1 MKQKGITLALSII
14 VSTCLTILLQTS
26 ARAQETTPAD
36 KTGVILRAYGPGG
49 PAPAMREAAKV
60 FGEKKGIKVEI
71 TAGPTPTWKDQ
82 AMKDADL
89 IFSGSEYMMTDF
101 VQKDLPGL
109 IDTSTIRTLYLR
121 PSAILVRPG
130 NPKGIKGIKDLA
142 KIGVRI
148 LVVQGA
154 GQVGMWEDVAGR
166 TGNVKLVDG
175 VRRNIGFFAPNSA
188 EAKKLWASDL
198 TYDVWLIWTI
208 WQKESPAS
216 ADLINIEPENTIYR
230 SCGIAI
236 TNRSERKV
244 LGKEF
249 ADFLQSPSGQA
260 IFVKWGWIAP

>member
-1 MKQKGITLALSII
+1 MKQKGITLVLSII
-14 VSTCLTILLQTS
+14 VLTCLAILSQPS
-26 ARAQETTPAD
+26 ARAQETAPTD
-36 KTGVILRAYGPGG
+36 KTSIVLRTYGPGG

-60 FGEKKGIKVEI
+60 FGERKGIKVEI

-101 VQKDLPGL
+101 AQKDLPGL

-130 NPKGIKGIKDLA
+130 NPKGIKGIRDIA
-142 KIGVRI
+142 KPGVRI

-188 EAKKLWASDL
+188 EAKKLWTSDL

-249 ADFLQSPSGQA
+249 ADFLQSTAGQA
-260 IFVKWGWIAP
+260 IFVKWGWMAP